1 MRKPVYLTKLR
12 CAAATCMIAF
22 VFMLSPVTVAADAS
36 SKADGEWSFGYQTGV
51 MTDGKAHEML
61 LPKELEFVDAYL
73 AGLVL
78 GYERQF
84 GNTRFSYG
92 AEVQVNG
99 HFGQDSFYEIAVPAI
114 LRYHPKESWWDAFDS
129 FAFALGGSHY
139 SKTSQLERDN
149 YGESRRNLFYWYI
162 ETEFKTKDPK
172 SSVYARIHHRSNA
185 WDSVEPNGGSN
196 AFVIG
201 FRRKF

>member
-1 MRKPVYLTKLR
+1 MRTSVCVTKLKYVVTAGV
-12 CAAATCMIAF
+12 AAA
-22 VFMLSPVTVAADAS
+22 MLSLTSAPVAADAS
-36 SKADGEWSFGYQTGV
+36 SKNGGQWSFGHQTGV
-51 MTDGKAHEML
+51 MTDGRAHEML
-61 LPKELEFVDAYL
+61 IPSELEFVDAYL

-78 GYERQF
+78 GYERQYK
-84 GNTRFSYG
+84 NTRFSYG

-114 LRYHPKESWWDAFDS
+114 VRYHPEKSWWDAFDS

-139 SKTSQLERDN
+139 SQTSQLERDN

-172 SSVYARIHHRSNA
+172 SSLYARIHHRSNA

-196 AFVIG
+196 ALVIG